1 MTNLRLYSYWRSS
14 ASYRV
19 RIALGIKGL
28 RFDYLAVNLAKS
40 GGEQNQPAYRA
51 VNPQGR
57 VPSLEVDGRV
67 LTQSMAILEYL
78 EEAHPAPA
86 LLPADVFGRARVR
99 SLANIVACDIQPLQN
114 LVVTQ
119 YLQGR
124 LGLDDAAVKAWLQ
137 EWIGR
142 GLAALEASLERDHAT
157 SRFCH
162 GDQPTLADVCLV
174 PQCYAATR
182 FGIELGRYPTIAR
195 INAACQERE
204 DFRRA
209 APEAQ
214 PDAPEGA
221 GS

>member
-1 MTNLRLYSYWRSS
+1 MTLSNLHLYSFWRSS

-19 RIALGIKGL
+19 RIALEMKGL
-28 RFDYLAVNLAKS
+28 RYDYRAVDLLKS

-57 VPSLEVDGRV
+57 VPSLEVDGYV

-86 LLPADVFGRARVR
+86 LLPEDVFGRARVR

-114 LVVTQ
+114 TSVTQ

-124 LGLDDAAVKAWLQ
+124 LGLDDAAVKSWLQ

-142 GLAALEASLERDHAT
+142 GLAAFEACLERDRAT

-174 PQCYAATR
+174 PQCYTAAR
-182 FGIELGRYPTIAR
+182 FGVDVARYPTIAR
-195 INAACQERE
+195 INARCRE
-204 DFRRA
+204 LKEFQRA
-209 APEAQ
+209 APEEQ
-214 PDAPEGA
+214 PDAPG
-221 GS
+221 